1 MAFPLAAFF
10 AYNFKTRPL
19 VGSDWL
25 KWQYL
30 SLFKHFQAFSSLKVT
45 ANFKEDEKPLC
56 SHFLFVNFVKICR
69 QNPTKLKF
77 VKNLWKRN
85 GFAVF
90 SGYLL

>member
-10 AYNFKTRPL
+10 GNLNFKTRPL

-30 SLFKHFQAFSSLKVT
+30 SLFKHFQAFSSLKVN

-56 SHFLFVNFVKICR
+56 SHFLFVNFVK
-69 QNPTKLKF
+69 KLKF

-90 SGYLL
+90 SG